1 MKDETIDNIL
11 PQHLHKTKERK

>member
-11 PQHLHKTKERK
+11 PQHPHKTKERK